1 MVIRRKNGGSNS
13 SSQQKLEA
21 VTAVAS
27 CRHFRPQRIAS
38 HKEGWAACQPV
49 DFSNLKREREAVALC
64 FTPSINT
71 HGMVQRFRKEAME
84 YRIYFR
90 ENNFIKKHLKNKK
103 KNVVVQL
110 FEINSDLECLGS

>member
-1 MVIRRKNGGSNS
+1 
-13 SSQQKLEA
+13 
-21 VTAVAS
+21 
-27 CRHFRPQRIAS
+27 
-38 HKEGWAACQPV
+38 
-49 DFSNLKREREAVALC
+49 
-64 FTPSINT
+64 
-71 HGMVQRFRKEAME
+71 MVQRFRKEAME